1 MSEQRIN
8 IVVEE
13 RQILTTYDFT
23 KKLDEFRKFLIEKHY
38 ITIDANDGDTW
49 RFAIVENGKVIDTVR
64 LDAEQYIP
72 VSAYIYDTNKIFV
85 GNLKKKLD
93 VFAGTIRQFFRFDV
107 SNNLD
112 NLRNLLVEKKFIHT
126 DTDTSA
132 WRFVSPS
139 AKDLDDITEA
149 IIGIQSEDQMVVKN
163 FLYGSNKVRLAD
175 IQRKKN
181 PDLIGVGADYFE
193 NGDIQ
198 VRIQRHDGLSSNK
211 IVPILMTKV
220 RPANKL
226 GVTADFDNVVLCEKE
241 TAIGIR
247 INTKTHGGFGYSIT
261 VEEGKPIQG
270 WNVVPFTGWT
280 TWTMDWSRHAIVV
293 TSAKDLGIPTQQ
305 AIGYRRVYI
314 KVWRYISYR
323 DKNGVHQVDDNAPK
337 PMSMSILSGGIDV
350 AGGDD
355 LDSGGFKEGDDTDNN
370 ISGEWV
376 ADQVEDKNEILGVFN
391 IDFFVFKTAEA
402 AQNMVESRINP
413 VYD

>member
-1 MSEQRIN
+1 MSEQRID

-23 KKLDEFRKFLIEKHY
+23 KKLAEFRKFLIEKKY
-38 ITIDANDGDTW
+38 ITIDADDGDTW
-49 RFAIVENGKVIDTVR
+49 RFAIVENGKVTDTVR

-85 GNLKKKLD
+85 FNLKKKLD
-93 VFAGTIRQFFRFDV
+93 VFADTLRQFFRFDV
-107 SNNLD
+107 SHNLD
-112 NLRNLLVEKKFIHT
+112 DLRKLLIEKKFIHT

-132 WRFVSPS
+132 WRFVAPS
-139 AKDLDDITEA
+139 AKDLEDITEA

-193 NGDIQ
+193 NGDMQ
-198 VRIQRHDGLSSNK
+198 VRILRNDKLSSNK
-211 IVPILMTKV
+211 IVPILMKNV

-226 GVTADFDNVVLCEKE
+226 GVVADFENAVLCEKE
-241 TAIGIR
+241 TAIGFR
-247 INTKTHGGFGYSIT
+247 ISTKTHGGFGYSIT
-261 VEEGKPIQG
+261 VDKGDPIQG
-270 WNVVPFTGWT
+270 WDVIPFTGWT
-280 TWTMDWSRHAIVV
+280 TWTMDWSKHAIVV
-293 TSAKDLGIPTQQ
+293 TSAKDLGIPTQE

-314 KVWRYISYR
+314 KVWRYLSYR
-323 DKNGVHQVDDNAPK
+323 DKTGVHQVDENAPK
-337 PMSMSILSGGIDV
+337 PKSMSILSGGIDV
-350 AGGDD
+350 VGGDD
-355 LDSGGFKEGDDTDNN
+355 IESGGFKEGDDADRN

>member
-1 MSEQRIN
+1 MSEQRID

-23 KKLDEFRKFLIEKHY
+23 KKLAEFRKFLIEKKY
-38 ITIDANDGDTW
+38 ITIDADDGDTW
-49 RFAIVENGKVIDTVR
+49 RFYVVENGKATDTVR
-64 LDAEQYIP
+64 LDEEQYIP
-72 VSAYIYDTNKIFV
+72 VSVHIYDTNKIFV

-93 VFAGTIRQFFRFDV
+93 VFADTLRQYFRFDV
-107 SNNLD
+107 SHNLD
-112 NLRNLLVEKKFIHT
+112 DLRKLLTEKKFIDA

-139 AKDLDDITEA
+139 AKDLKDITEA
-149 IIGIQSEDQMVVKN
+149 IIGIQSEDQMVVKK

-175 IQRKKN
+175 IKRKKN
-181 PDLIGVGADYFE
+181 PDLIGVAADYFE
-193 NGDIQ
+193 NKDIQ
-198 VRIQRHDGLSSNK
+198 VTIQRNDGHSSNK
-211 IVPILMTKV
+211 IVPILMTNV

-226 GVTADFDNVVLCEKE
+226 GVKADFSNVVLCEKE
-241 TAIGIR
+241 TEIGIR

-261 VEEGKPIQG
+261 VEEGDPIQG
-270 WNVVPFTGWT
+270 WNCVPFTGWT

-293 TSAKDLGIPTQQ
+293 TSAKDLGIPTQE
-305 AIGYRRVYI
+305 AVGHRRVYI
-314 KVWRYISYR
+314 KVWRYLSYK
-323 DKNGVHQVDDNAPK
+323 DKTGVHQVDENAPK
-337 PMSMSILSGGIDV
+337 PKAMSILSGGIDV

-355 LDSGGFKEGDDTDNN
+355 VESGAFKEGEDTDNHVGGGW
-370 ISGEWV
+370 I
-376 ADQVEDKNEILGVFN
+376 ADQVEDKNEILGAFD